1 MRPRRW
7 RSQRRWPLSSAL
19 SLLLFIVCLQPAG
32 AQAAP
37 YEGLPLHWRRW
48 LFVYAG
54 GEGRPAYSKD
64 DFLKLLT
71 SRDSRGQPRG
81 RLFDGALFSE
91 LSRAGRSFSPL
102 FSPKPATGDDWRWYL
117 DTLFSDNGF
126 LTSLDSAAGL
136 LSQKGVLK
144 GSLGVSVM
152 IPYPFA
158 MRDSLWYDGEL
169 FVVNRGSAGQI
180 SAARRYVEDLSNHF
194 RGWRYKYL
202 SPVGMYWL
210 VEDAKGSDTLLIREV
225 ASVVHSQGF
234 LFFWVPYYNAPGRD
248 TWKELGFDVA
258 WLQPDYMFY
267 PQVPPQRL
275 DSAVML
281 AFKGGLGIDLE
292 IDHKIFA
299 DSVFRQRFAPYL
311 TMLEAHP
318 EALRGPLSV
327 YDDAGMLLK
336 LADSKDPYL
345 RDQYARFVRLMLAA
359 GRQP

>member
-169 FVVNRGSAGQI
+169 FVVNS
-180 SAARRYVEDLSNHF
+180 
-194 RGWRYKYL
+194 
-202 SPVGMYWL
+202 
-210 VEDAKGSDTLLIREV
+210 EDAKGSDTLLIREV

-267 PQVPPQRL
+267 PQVPTQRL